1 MLRLTIISLFL
12 LALASSCEDP
22 IEIDIPDGPERLVV
36 EGWITD
42 QPGPYEI
49 KLSITN
55 NFNDTAPNPKV
66 LNASVSVMDNRGGV
80 FDFAEQSPGIYLSSP
95 DWEGEIGFTYTSM
108 IILSD
113 GTQVVSSP
121 EPLNIVPEFD
131 SLFYKEVFPP
141 TIIDGIIQEEFF
153 LGSTIQDPPNV
164 DNFYRWRITQNANPL
179 IDIESIIIFSDRFV
193 DGNDFQLEVP
203 QLLFGRLDTIVVQ
216 QESISER
223 AFDYYDL
230 LIAQATTL
238 GQSSGTAPAI
248 LRGNMT
254 SQSNPEEIVLGYF
267 GAAAIVSDTII
278 IAPDN

>member
-22 IEIDIPDGPERLVV
+22 IDIDIPDGPERLVV

-66 LNASVSVMDNRGGV
+66 QNASVIVVDNRGGV
-80 FDFAEQSPGIYLSSP
+80 FDFTEQSPGSYLSSP
-95 DWEGEIGFTYTSM
+95 DWEGKTGFTYTSM
-108 IILSD
+108 ITLSD
-113 GTQVVSSP
+113 GTKVVSSP
-121 EPLNIVPEFD
+121 EPLSTVPELD
-131 SLFYKEVFPP
+131 SLFYKEVFPA

-164 DNFYRWRITQNANPL
+164 DNFYRWRLTQNANPL

-216 QESISER
+216 QESISEK

-254 SQSNPEEIVLGYF
+254 NESSPEQIVLGYF
-267 GAAAIVSDTII
+267 GAAAIVLDTII

>member
-22 IEIDIPDGPERLVV
+22 IDIDIPDGPERLVV

-55 NFNDTAPNPKV
+55 NFNDTALNPKIQ
-66 LNASVSVMDNRGGV
+66 NASVSVMDSRGGV
-80 FDFAEQSPGIYLSSP
+80 FDFTEQSPGSYLSSP
-95 DWEGEIGFTYTSM
+95 DWEGEPGFTYTGM
-108 IILSD
+108 ITLSD
-113 GTQVVSSP
+113 GTKVVSSP
-121 EPLNIVPEFD
+121 EPLSAVPELD
-131 SLFYKEVFPP
+131 SLFYKEVFPA

-153 LGSTIQDPPNV
+153 LGGTIQDPPNV
-164 DNFYRWRITQNANPL
+164 DNFYRWRLTQNANPL

-216 QESISER
+216 QESISEK

-254 SQSNPEEIVLGYF
+254 NESNPEQIVLGYF
-267 GAAAIVSDTII
+267 GAAAIVLDTII